1 MKKNYFFVLLFVF
14 SLFNAQNITFYD
26 QNLKNKI
33 LSSNTGNQI
42 AKNISGNYFAV
53 DSNQDGEIS
62 QTEANMVSYL
72 DISNSSISNLVSIGY
87 FSNLTTLKC
96 QFNTISGILDLTSIT
111 GLQTVEC
118 QNNQLT
124 TLKLTNPIYINAE
137 NNNMNN
143 LNLTNYSVLSYLNIK
158 NNLFTNFTINHPQL
172 VDFLADGNPLS
183 QLGIND
189 VSNNFTLQPITALQT
204 LYLNAYSF
212 TPPTFAVQNFPN
224 LTTINASINP
234 VNGLV
239 LENLPSLNYASIN
252 APIKVTVKNIN
263 PTIISSGLSFMVNEF
278 HLEGVSNTAT
288 INLIAVRAKQYYF
301 KNLTSV
307 TNLEFNIDEDATLI
321 NFDNLPVLTDLKIGG
336 YYSSTN
342 TCLALDFSGL
352 SALKNL
358 DVDEINY
365 SSMNLSNLNQLKK
378 IRIYAK
384 SCTPSSS
391 ALSISNLAQ
400 LEEIIIG
407 DNKLKNLS
415 MNGLNSLKSIKL
427 YNNGSSSLS
436 MNTLPLLETF
446 YLSSDNGASGNL
458 ISNLGFNNLP
468 TLQNIELVH
477 PFISAITFNNL
488 HNLKTF
494 KTDNPNS
501 SASNAVA
508 IAYDFSN
515 LPLLNNIILNNTK
528 VSTFTLSNLPSL
540 KDLSFKK
547 SYIGSSYTF
556 QNLPA
561 LENLTIEGGQSDSS
575 QSSPSL
581 YINDVSFNNLPVI
594 KSITLKDFFYLNS
607 INFGNVNTSLENFH
621 LSNAVAVY
629 GTLTSLAFNNFP
641 QLKTLLVSRAL
652 TSLPLSNLPQLTT
665 LNISS
670 NKFTTFTVEN
680 LPALQNFT
688 SNYNNGP
695 GNTYTLNML
704 NLPVL
709 KIANVSYNNGKLKR
723 IDLSQAPQLEQLHFI
738 ANNYGSA
745 QTLDYINLKN
755 GNPNLLV
762 LNTEYIKNICVDDDN
777 ERILLQS
784 LDPSLTNTIFTPY
797 CSMFPAG
804 SNYTVI
810 GNSKYDITNNGCDTS
825 DPQFSNLKIG
835 INSGSINSSY
845 IANQQGQHA
854 VNLQAGSHTIT
865 PILENPSYFNISPTS
880 FTANFPAQTSPLTQN
895 FCLTANG
902 THNDLEVVILPI
914 TAASPG
920 FDAKYKIVYKNKGTT
935 TQSGTLVFNYDD
947 NLMNFLNATLSPN
960 SQTTG
965 VLNWNF
971 TNLLPF
977 EAREITVIL
986 KLNTPTQTPA
996 LNGGDILHY
1005 TSQINGTTDETPSD
1019 NIFTL
1024 NQTVVNSFDPNDKT
1038 CLEGTAITQAKVG
1051 DYVHYLIRFENT
1063 GTANAQNI
1071 VVKDEI
1077 DISKYDV
1084 SSLIALNASHN
1095 FATRITGNV
1104 VEFIFE
1110 NIQLP
1115 FNNAT
1120 NDGYVSFKIK
1130 TRSNLTLGDS
1140 FSNSAKIYFDY
1151 NHPIITNTYT
1161 TTVQNVLGTSEISN
1175 DKPEL
1180 SIYPNPVKDVLNIQ
1194 SKNQI
1199 VKAEIYDV
1207 NGRILISTSLKGNS
1221 IHVSE
1226 LSKGH
1231 YIIKLFSKDK
1241 TTVHKFIKN

>member
-1 MKKNYFFVLLFVF
+1 MVNLDCNTNNLQ
-14 SLFNAQNITFYD
+14 SLNVSG
-26 QNLKNKI
+26 LI
-33 LSSNTGNQI
+33 LMHKLT
-42 AKNISGNYFAV
+42 
-53 DSNQDGEIS
+53 
-62 QTEANMVSYL
+62 AN
-72 DISNSSISNLVSIGY
+72 
-87 FSNLTTLKC
+87 
-96 QFNTISGILDLTSIT
+96 
-111 GLQTVEC
+111 
-118 QNNQLT
+118 NNQLT
-124 TLKLTNPIYINAE
+124 TINLAGLTSLYDAQFLF
-137 NNNMNN
+137 NN
-143 LNLTNYSVLSYLNIK
+143 LSDVILQNNIALEILNLNG
-158 NNLFTNFTINHPQL
+158 L
-172 VDFLADGNPLS
+172 VAHT
-183 QLGIND
+183 
-189 VSNNFTLQPITALQT
+189 NNFSVIDIRQNPFLSSIGCNFNPNLHT
-204 LYLNAYSF
+204 LYLKNGINNQIPNSSYFYNCPNLAYICTDDSEISGTIDFVTSQGYTSTVNSYCSF
-212 TPPTFAVQNFPN
+212 TP
-224 LTTINASINP
+224 
-234 VNGLV
+234 
-239 LENLPSLNYASIN
+239 
-252 APIKVTVKNIN
+252 
-263 PTIISSGLSFMVNEF
+263 
-278 HLEGVSNTAT
+278 
-288 INLIAVRAKQYYF
+288 
-301 KNLTSV
+301 
-307 TNLEFNIDEDATLI
+307 
-321 NFDNLPVLTDLKIGG
+321 GG
-336 YYSSTN
+336 
-342 TCLALDFSGL
+342 
-352 SALKNL
+352 
-358 DVDEINY
+358 
-365 SSMNLSNLNQLKK
+365 
-378 IRIYAK
+378 
-384 SCTPSSS
+384 
-391 ALSISNLAQ
+391 
-400 LEEIIIG
+400 
-407 DNKLKNLS
+407 
-415 MNGLNSLKSIKL
+415 
-427 YNNGSSSLS
+427 
-436 MNTLPLLETF
+436 TF
-446 YLSSDNGASGNL
+446 YTVQG
-458 ISNLGFNNLP
+458 
-468 TLQNIELVH
+468 
-477 PFISAITFNNL
+477 
-488 HNLKTF
+488 
-494 KTDNPNS
+494 
-501 SASNAVA
+501 
-508 IAYDFSN
+508 
-515 LPLLNNIILNNTK
+515 NTK
-528 VSTFTLSNLPSL
+528 FDSN
-540 KDLSFKK
+540 
-547 SYIGSSYTF
+547 
-556 QNLPA
+556 
-561 LENLTIEGGQSDSS
+561 
-575 QSSPSL
+575 
-581 YINDVSFNNLPVI
+581 
-594 KSITLKDFFYLNS
+594 
-607 INFGNVNTSLENFH
+607 
-621 LSNAVAVY
+621 
-629 GTLTSLAFNNFP
+629 
-641 QLKTLLVSRAL
+641 
-652 TSLPLSNLPQLTT
+652 
-665 LNISS
+665 
-670 NKFTTFTVEN
+670 
-680 LPALQNFT
+680 
-688 SNYNNGP
+688 
-695 GNTYTLNML
+695 
-704 NLPVL
+704 
-709 KIANVSYNNGKLKR
+709 
-723 IDLSQAPQLEQLHFI
+723 
-738 ANNYGSA
+738 
-745 QTLDYINLKN
+745 
-755 GNPNLLV
+755 
-762 LNTEYIKNICVDDDN
+762 
-777 ERILLQS
+777 
-784 LDPSLTNTIFTPY
+784 
-797 CSMFPAG
+797 
-804 SNYTVI
+804 
-810 GNSKYDITNNGCDTS
+810 NNGCDANDLNKSYQKFNITS
-825 DPQFSNLKIG
+825 GS
-835 INSGSINSSY
+835 NSGSV
-845 IANQQGQHA
+845 IANNSGNYSIPIQS
-854 VNLQAGSHTIT
+854 GSHTIT

-1005 TSQINGTTDETPSD
+1005 TAQINGTTDETPSD
-1019 NIFTL
+1019 NILTL